1 MTQGNG
7 EQHSVRTNDVAL
19 REIAQRNVEW
29 HRVHTISI
37 ALREV
42 AQRGVEW
49 YSVHAN
55 GVALREMALLCVE
68 WCRVPVKLTGL
79 IKTIPKF
86 LNAIGY
92 PQPDLNINRTV
103 CASCQ

>member
-7 EQHSVRTNDVAL
+7 EQHSVRTNGVAL

-29 HRVHTISI
+29 YSVHRISI
-37 ALREV
+37 VLREI

-55 GVALREMALLCVE
+55 GVALREMALRNVQFTAYTQMVQSSCE
-68 WCRVPVKLTGL
+68 INW
-79 IKTIPKF
+79 
-86 LNAIGY
+86 LNQNYTKILECDWLSPAGFEY
-92 PQPDLNINRTV
+92 
-103 CASCQ
+103 